1 MLILEQVN
9 WGDCFSYGK
18 ENELKLNENTITQ
31 LIGDNGAGKSSISLI
46 IQEALY
52 NKNSKGIK
60 KANIPNRVNDVKQY
74 WIDLQFSYNDKQ
86 YIIKIKR
93 RGNLKVNLLED
104 GVDIS
109 SHTATETFKTIERI
123 LGIDY
128 KVFVQ
133 LMYQSVTDGLSF
145 LTATDANRKKF
156 LIDLFGLD
164 EYDKY
169 HNIFKELTKEL
180 NTKVT
185 RIHGNIDSIQKWI
198 NKNKDIPEEKPLL
211 EQPEE
216 PKDEDEV
223 WALKDKV
230 TRIKEINRKI
240 NNNNKFKELIQQIEY
255 DDEIIAQE
263 KEDTREL
270 TLKVGE
276 QTAIVNSGTAL
287 INKMAK
293 LGNACP
299 TCFQKINESET
310 KQLIQTEEEALET
323 AEAKIAA
330 LQSEI
335 KRIRQQNSLIDYH
348 KKQKSEWESIYLQI
362 DNSLQTT
369 LENIDDLT
377 AQIDRIE
384 ERTAALKARYN
395 IILRQNNEITAHN
408 SRIAVISEQLAEH
421 SAELTKYK
429 NILREATE
437 TLSIAETLKK
447 AFSTNGLVAHKLEN
461 LVKDIEELTN
471 MYLADLSD
479 GRFTL
484 LFTIV
489 ADKLNVVLTDNGED
503 IDISA
508 LSSGELAMVN
518 VATLLAIRKMM
529 NSISK
534 TQINILFLDEAINVL
549 AEHGRDCLIEVLL
562 KEEGL
567 NTFLVSHGWSHP
579 LLAKVLIT
587 KEDGISRLNY
597 G

>member
-109 SHTATETFKTIERI
+109 SHTATETFKTIEKI

-223 WALKDKV
+223 WALRDKV

-240 NNNNKFKELIQQIEY
+240 NTNNKFKELIQQIEY
-255 DDEIIAQE
+255 DDAIIAQE
-263 KEDTREL
+263 KEDTVERN
-270 TLKVGE
+270 VGHLN
-276 QTAIVNSGTAL
+276 IMMG
-287 INKMAK
+287 
-293 LGNACP
+293 
-299 TCFQKINESET
+299 
-310 KQLIQTEEEALET
+310 
-323 AEAKIAA
+323 
-330 LQSEI
+330 
-335 KRIRQQNSLIDYH
+335 
-348 KKQKSEWESIYLQI
+348 KSW
-362 DNSLQTT
+362 
-369 LENIDDLT
+369 
-377 AQIDRIE
+377 
-384 ERTAALKARYN
+384 
-395 IILRQNNEITAHN
+395 
-408 SRIAVISEQLAEH
+408 
-421 SAELTKYK
+421 
-429 NILREATE
+429 
-437 TLSIAETLKK
+437 
-447 AFSTNGLVAHKLEN
+447 F
-461 LVKDIEELTN
+461 
-471 MYLADLSD
+471 AD
-479 GRFTL
+479 
-484 LFTIV
+484 
-489 ADKLNVVLTDNGED
+489 ALTDQENT
-503 IDISA
+503 DISA
-508 LSSGELAMVN
+508 
-518 VATLLAIRKMM
+518 AITAG
-529 NSISK
+529 NGYSAS
-534 TQINILFLDEAINVL
+534 
-549 AEHGRDCLIEVLL
+549 
-562 KEEGL
+562 
-567 NTFLVSHGWSHP
+567 
-579 LLAKVLIT
+579 
-587 KEDGISRLNY
+587 
-597 G
+597 

>member
-109 SHTATETFKTIERI
+109 SHTATETFKTIEKI

-223 WALKDKV
+223 WALRDKV

-240 NNNNKFKELIQQIEY
+240 NTNNKFKELIQQIEY
-255 DDEIIAQE
+255 DDAIIAQE
-263 KEDTREL
+263 KEDTRDL

-276 QTAIVNSGTAL
+276 QTAIVNSSTAL

-293 LGNACP
+293 LGNNCP
-299 TCFQKINESET
+299 TCFQKIDESET
-310 KQLIQTEEEALET
+310 KQLIQDEEQSVET

-330 LQSEI
+330 LQAEI
-335 KRIRQQNSLIDYH
+335 KRIREKNSLIDHH
-348 KKQKSEWESIYLQI
+348 KKQKSEWESIYVQI
-362 DNSLQTT
+362 DDSLQST

-384 ERTAALKARYN
+384 QRTAALKARYD
-395 IILRQNNEITAHN
+395 IVLRQNNEITAHN

-587 KEDGISRLNY
+587 KQDGISRLNY

>member
-9 WGDCFSYGK
+9 WGDCFSYGTS
-18 ENELKLNENTITQ
+18 NELKLNENTITQ

-74 WIDLQFSYNDKQ
+74 WIDLHFSYNEKQ

-93 RGNLKVNLLED
+93 KGNLKVNLLED

-185 RIHGNIDSIQKWI
+185 RIHGNIDSIQNWI
-198 NKNKDIPEEKPLL
+198 NKNKNIPEEKPLL
-211 EQPEE
+211 EEPEE
-216 PKDEDEV
+216 PKDDDEV
-223 WALKDKV
+223 WVLRDKV

-255 DDEIIAQE
+255 DDTIVAQE

-293 LGNACP
+293 LGNNCP
-299 TCFQKINESET
+299 TCFQKIDESET
-310 KQLIQTEEEALET
+310 KKLIQDEEQSVET

-330 LQSEI
+330 LQAEI
-335 KRIRQQNSLIDYH
+335 KRIKEKNSLIDYH
-348 KKQKSEWESIYLQI
+348 KKQKSEWESIFLQI
-362 DNSLQTT
+362 DDSLQST
-369 LENIDDLT
+369 LEDIDDLT

-384 ERTAALKARYN
+384 KQTATLKAHYSN
-395 IILRQNNEITAHN
+395 ILRQNNEITAHN

-421 SAELTKYK
+421 SAELTNYR

-471 MYLADLSD
+471 SYLADLSD

-587 KEDGISRLNY
+587 KQDGISRLNY

>member
-9 WGDCFSYGK
+9 WGDCFSYGTS
-18 ENELKLNENTITQ
+18 NELKLNENTITQ

-74 WIDLQFSYNDKQ
+74 WIDLHFSYNEKQ

-93 RGNLKVNLLED
+93 KGNLKVNLLED

-185 RIHGNIDSIQKWI
+185 RIHGNIDSIQNWI
-198 NKNKDIPEEKPLL
+198 NKNKNIPEEKPLL
-211 EQPEE
+211 EEPEE
-216 PKDEDEV
+216 PKDDDEV
-223 WALKDKV
+223 WVLRDKV

-240 NNNNKFKELIQQIEY
+240 NSNNKLKELIQQIEY
-255 DDEIIAQE
+255 DDSIIVQE

-270 TLKVGE
+270 TLKIGE

-293 LGNACP
+293 LGNNCP
-299 TCFQKINESET
+299 TCFQKIDESET
-310 KQLIQTEEEALET
+310 KKLIQDEEQYVET

-330 LQSEI
+330 LQAEI
-335 KRIRQQNSLIDYH
+335 KRIKEKNSLIDYH
-348 KKQKSEWESIYLQI
+348 KKQKSEWESIFLQI
-362 DNSLQTT
+362 DDSLQST
-369 LENIDDLT
+369 LEDIDDLT

-384 ERTAALKARYN
+384 KQTATLKAHYSN
-395 IILRQNNEITAHN
+395 ILRQNNEITAHN

-421 SAELTKYK
+421 SAELTNYR

-471 MYLADLSD
+471 SYLADLSD

>member
-109 SHTATETFKTIERI
+109 SHTATETFKTIEKI

-216 PKDEDEV
+216 PKDDDEV

-255 DDEIIAQE
+255 DDEITAQG

-299 TCFQKINESET
+299 TCLQKINESET
-310 KQLIQTEEEALET
+310 KQLIQTEEEAVET

-335 KRIRQQNSLIDYH
+335 KRIREKNSLIDHH
-348 KKQKSEWESIYLQI
+348 KKQKSEWESIYVQI
-362 DNSLQTT
+362 DDSLQST
-369 LENIDDLT
+369 LENIGDLT
-377 AQIDRIE
+377 TQIDRIE
-384 ERTAALKARYN
+384 QRTAALKARYD
-395 IILRQNNEITAHN
+395 IVLRQNNEITAHN

>member
-109 SHTATETFKTIERI
+109 SHTATETFKTIEKI

-223 WALKDKV
+223 WALRDKV

-240 NNNNKFKELIQQIEY
+240 NTNNKFKELIQQIEY
-255 DDEIIAQE
+255 DDAIIAQE
-263 KEDTREL
+263 KEDTRDL

-276 QTAIVNSGTAL
+276 QTAIVNSSTAL

-293 LGNACP
+293 LGNNCP
-299 TCFQKINESET
+299 TCFQKIDESET
-310 KQLIQTEEEALET
+310 KQLIQDEEESVET

-330 LQSEI
+330 LQAEI
-335 KRIRQQNSLIDYH
+335 KRIREKNSLIDHH
-348 KKQKSEWESIYLQI
+348 KKQKSEWESIYVQI
-362 DNSLQTT
+362 DDSLQST
-369 LENIDDLT
+369 LDNIDDLT
-377 AQIDRIE
+377 TQIDRIE
-384 ERTAALKARYN
+384 QRTAALKARYD
-395 IILRQNNEITAHN
+395 IVLRQNNEITAHN

-587 KEDGISRLNY
+587 KQDGISRLNY

>member
-9 WGDCFSYGK
+9 WGDCFSYGTS
-18 ENELKLNENTITQ
+18 NELKLNENTITQ

-74 WIDLQFSYNDKQ
+74 WIDLHFSYNEKQ

-93 RGNLKVNLLED
+93 KGNLKVNLLED

-185 RIHGNIDSIQKWI
+185 RIHGNIDSIQNWI
-198 NKNKDIPEEKPLL
+198 NKNKNIPEEKPLL
-211 EQPEE
+211 EEPEE
-216 PKDEDEV
+216 PKDDDEV
-223 WALKDKV
+223 WVLRDKV

-255 DDEIIAQE
+255 DDDIIAQE

-293 LGNACP
+293 LGNNCP
-299 TCFQKINESET
+299 TCFQKIDESET
-310 KQLIQTEEEALET
+310 KKLIQDEEQSVET

-330 LQSEI
+330 LQAEI
-335 KRIRQQNSLIDYH
+335 KRIKEKNSLIDYH

-362 DNSLQTT
+362 DDSLQST

-384 ERTAALKARYN
+384 KQTATLKAHYSN
-395 IILRQNNEITAHN
+395 ILRQNNEITAHN

-421 SAELTKYK
+421 SAELTNYR

-471 MYLADLSD
+471 SYLADLSD

-587 KEDGISRLNY
+587 KQDGISRLNY

>member
-109 SHTATETFKTIERI
+109 SHTATETFKTIEKI

-223 WALKDKV
+223 WALRDKV

-240 NNNNKFKELIQQIEY
+240 NTNNKFKELIQQIEY
-255 DDEIIAQE
+255 DDAIIAQE
-263 KEDTREL
+263 KEDTRDL

-276 QTAIVNSGTAL
+276 QTAIVNSSTAL

-293 LGNACP
+293 LGNNCP
-299 TCFQKINESET
+299 TCFQKIDESET
-310 KQLIQTEEEALET
+310 KQLIQDEEQSVET

-330 LQSEI
+330 LQAEI
-335 KRIRQQNSLIDYH
+335 KRIREKNSLIDHH
-348 KKQKSEWESIYLQI
+348 KKQKSEWESIYVQI
-362 DNSLQTT
+362 DDSLQST

-377 AQIDRIE
+377 TQIDRIE
-384 ERTAALKARYN
+384 QRTAALKARYD
-395 IILRQNNEITAHN
+395 IVLRQNNEITAHN

-587 KEDGISRLNY
+587 KQDGISRLNY

>member
-109 SHTATETFKTIERI
+109 SHTATETFKTIEKI

-223 WALKDKV
+223 WALRDKV

-240 NNNNKFKELIQQIEY
+240 NTNNKFKELIQQIEY
-255 DDEIIAQE
+255 DDAIIAQE
-263 KEDTREL
+263 KEDTRDL

-276 QTAIVNSGTAL
+276 QTAIVNSSTAL

-293 LGNACP
+293 LGNNCP
-299 TCFQKINESET
+299 TCFQKIDESET
-310 KQLIQTEEEALET
+310 KQLIQDEEESVET

-330 LQSEI
+330 LQAEI
-335 KRIRQQNSLIDYH
+335 KRIREKNSLIDHH
-348 KKQKSEWESIYLQI
+348 KKQKSEWESIYVQI
-362 DNSLQTT
+362 DDSLQST

-377 AQIDRIE
+377 TQIDRIE
-384 ERTAALKARYN
+384 QRTAALKARYD
-395 IILRQNNEITAHN
+395 IVLRQNNEITAHN

-587 KEDGISRLNY
+587 KQDGISRLNY

>member
-109 SHTATETFKTIERI
+109 SHTATETFKTIEKI

-223 WALKDKV
+223 WALRDKV

-240 NNNNKFKELIQQIEY
+240 NTNNKFKELIQQIEY
-255 DDEIIAQE
+255 DDAIIAQE
-263 KEDTREL
+263 KEDTRDL

-276 QTAIVNSGTAL
+276 QTAIVNSSTAL

-293 LGNACP
+293 LGNNCP
-299 TCFQKINESET
+299 TCFQKIDESET
-310 KQLIQTEEEALET
+310 KQLIQDEEESVET

-330 LQSEI
+330 LQAEI
-335 KRIRQQNSLIDYH
+335 KRIREKNSLIDHH
-348 KKQKSEWESIYLQI
+348 KKQKSEWESIYVQI
-362 DNSLQTT
+362 DDSLQST

-384 ERTAALKARYN
+384 QRTAALKARYD
-395 IILRQNNEITAHN
+395 IVLRQNNEITAHN

-587 KEDGISRLNY
+587 KQDGISRLNY

>member
-9 WGDCFSYGK
+9 WGDCFSYGTS
-18 ENELKLNENTITQ
+18 NELKLNENTITQ

-52 NKNSKGIK
+52 NKNSKSIK

-74 WIDLQFSYNDKQ
+74 WIDLHFSYNEKQ

-93 RGNLKVNLLED
+93 KGNLKVNLLED

-185 RIHGNIDSIQKWI
+185 RIHGNIDSIQNWI
-198 NKNKDIPEEKPLL
+198 NKNKNISEEKPLL
-211 EQPEE
+211 EEPEE
-216 PKDEDEV
+216 PKDNEEV
-223 WALKDKV
+223 WVLRDKV

-240 NNNNKFKELIQQIEY
+240 NSNNKLKELIQQIEY
-255 DDEIIAQE
+255 DDSIIVQE

-276 QTAIVNSGTAL
+276 QTAIVNSSTTL

-293 LGNACP
+293 LGNNCP
-299 TCFQKINESET
+299 TCFQKIDESET
-310 KQLIQTEEEALET
+310 KKLIQDEEQSVET

-330 LQSEI
+330 LQAEI
-335 KRIRQQNSLIDYH
+335 KRIKQKNSFIDYH
-348 KKQKSEWESIYLQI
+348 KKQKSEWESIFLQI
-362 DNSLQTT
+362 DDSLQST
-369 LENIDDLT
+369 LEDIDDLT

-384 ERTAALKARYN
+384 KQTATLKAHYSN
-395 IILRQNNEITAHN
+395 ILRQNNEITAHN

-421 SAELTKYK
+421 SAELTNYR

-471 MYLADLSD
+471 SYLADLSD

-489 ADKLNVVLTDNGED
+489 SDKLNVVLTDNGED

>member
-9 WGDCFSYGK
+9 WGDCFSYGTS
-18 ENELKLNENTITQ
+18 NELKLNENTITQ

-74 WIDLQFSYNDKQ
+74 WIDLHFSYNEKQ

-93 RGNLKVNLLED
+93 KGTLKVNLLED
-104 GVDIS
+104 GIDIS
-109 SHTATETFKTIERI
+109 SHTATETFKTIEKI

-185 RIHGNIDSIQKWI
+185 RIHGNIDSIQNWI
-198 NKNKDIPEEKPLL
+198 NKNKNIPEEKPLL
-211 EQPEE
+211 EEPEE
-216 PKDEDEV
+216 PKDNEEV
-223 WALKDKV
+223 WVLRDKV

-255 DDEIIAQE
+255 DDNIIAQE
-263 KEDTREL
+263 KEDTRDL

-276 QTAIVNSGTAL
+276 QTAIVNSGTTL

-293 LGNACP
+293 LGNNCP
-299 TCFQKINESET
+299 TCFQKIDESET
-310 KQLIQTEEEALET
+310 KKLIQDEEQSVET

-330 LQSEI
+330 LQAEI
-335 KRIRQQNSLIDYH
+335 KRIKEKNSLIDYH

-362 DNSLQTT
+362 DDSLQST
-369 LENIDDLT
+369 LEDIDDLT

-384 ERTAALKARYN
+384 ERTAALKARYD

-421 SAELTKYK
+421 SAELTNYR

-471 MYLADLSD
+471 SYLADLSD

-489 ADKLNVVLTDNGED
+489 SDKLNVVLTDNGED

-587 KEDGISRLNY
+587 KQDGISRLNY

>member
-109 SHTATETFKTIERI
+109 SHTATETFKTIEKI

-223 WALKDKV
+223 WALRDKV

-240 NNNNKFKELIQQIEY
+240 NTNNKFKELIQQIEY
-255 DDEIIAQE
+255 DDAIIAQE
-263 KEDTREL
+263 KEDTRDL

-276 QTAIVNSGTAL
+276 QTAIVNSSTAL

-293 LGNACP
+293 LGNNCP
-299 TCFQKINESET
+299 TCFQKIDESET
-310 KQLIQTEEEALET
+310 KQLIQDEEESVET

-330 LQSEI
+330 LQAEI
-335 KRIRQQNSLIDYH
+335 KRIREKNSLIDHH
-348 KKQKSEWESIYLQI
+348 KKQKSEWESIYVQI
-362 DNSLQTT
+362 DDSLQST

-377 AQIDRIE
+377 TQIDRIE
-384 ERTAALKARYN
+384 QRTAALKARYD
-395 IILRQNNEITAHN
+395 IVLRQNNEITAHN

-471 MYLADLSD
+471 MYLAELSD

-587 KEDGISRLNY
+587 KQDGISRLNY

>member
-109 SHTATETFKTIERI
+109 SHTATETFKTIEKI

-216 PKDEDEV
+216 PKDDDEV

-255 DDEIIAQE
+255 DDEITAQG

-299 TCFQKINESET
+299 TCLQKINESET
-310 KQLIQTEEEALET
+310 KQLIQTEEGAVET

-335 KRIRQQNSLIDYH
+335 KRIREKNSLIDHH
-348 KKQKSEWESIYLQI
+348 KKQKSEWESIYVQI
-362 DNSLQTT
+362 DDSLQST
-369 LENIDDLT
+369 LENIGDLT
-377 AQIDRIE
+377 TQIDRIE
-384 ERTAALKARYN
+384 QRTAALKARYD
-395 IILRQNNEITAHN
+395 IVLRQNNEITAHN

>member
-9 WGDCFSYGK
+9 WGDCFSYGTS
-18 ENELKLNENTITQ
+18 NELKLNENTITQ

-74 WIDLQFSYNDKQ
+74 WIDLHFSYNEKQ

-93 RGNLKVNLLED
+93 KGNLKVNLLED

-185 RIHGNIDSIQKWI
+185 RIHGNIDSIQNWI
-198 NKNKDIPEEKPLL
+198 NKNKNIPEEKPLL

-216 PKDEDEV
+216 PKDNEEV
-223 WALKDKV
+223 WVLRDKV

-255 DDEIIAQE
+255 DDTIIAQE

-287 INKMAK
+287 IKKMAK
-293 LGNACP
+293 LGNNCP
-299 TCFQKINESET
+299 TCFQKIDESET
-310 KQLIQTEEEALET
+310 KKLIQDEEQSVET

-330 LQSEI
+330 LQAEI
-335 KRIRQQNSLIDYH
+335 KRIKEKNSLIDYH

-362 DNSLQTT
+362 DDSLQST

-377 AQIDRIE
+377 TQIDRIE
-384 ERTAALKARYN
+384 KETATLKAHYN
-395 IILRQNNEITAHN
+395 NILRQNNEITAHN

-421 SAELTKYK
+421 SAELTNYR

-471 MYLADLSD
+471 SYLADLSD